1 MKIGITKRSGFRPT
15 PTTTNTSGGLAFNVN
30 DATQR
35 LLHIVGAPGFN
46 EPSNYYSKPDG
57 LKPSLARQFAINGSL
72 DSLTGPAKNI
82 VDTALEVAMYA
93 NPRDVLAI
101 AHWLRKEGHCRQTPL
116 ILLACAAAT
125 EEGRKLVREYAPR
138 IIRRADELA
147 GAYAAYRFLFGKPI
161 PRALL
166 NGIKDSWK
174 NFDEYQLIK
183 YAGEGNNPSLKDVLL
198 QMPDRSA
205 GNPVSRGMAEFILNG
220 SVVDKNGVDHSD
232 TAPLASAYLRFL
244 KRAKEVGKFTPE
256 MAQLADDARATW
268 EVVISLF
275 GSNKQTWESVLPRM
289 GYMAVL
295 RNLRNL
301 VQNGIDPT
309 LLAGLIGDRDAV
321 LKSKQF
327 PFRFLAASK
336 EIEQAD
342 IPIREKNILLDAIS
356 QALEVSV
363 ENIGS
368 IPGDTIVIV
377 DVSGSMQMAK
387 ISSHS
392 SMSVKEAAACMAA
405 IFVKACQNAYVY
417 VFANQVELLPIR
429 KVDSVHSIMQKI
441 LTTNVG
447 GATFAYKPI
456 YDAIAKGIRADR
468 MVLLS
473 DLQCYQEHASPYST
487 NILGRGAND
496 ETVATG
502 LTEYRNKLN
511 HNVWLHSVNLNAVDV
526 TSQVPSGQRVN
537 LASGFSDKILA
548 SFIEAEGGTEIPT
561 LEYIRMNF

>member
-1 MKIGITKRSGFRPT
+1 MKLGITKRTNFRPT
-15 PTTTNTSGGLAFNVN
+15 PDTANMAGGSAFSVN
-30 DATQR
+30 DAAQR

-46 EPSNYYSKPDG
+46 EPTQYYQTPTG
-57 LKPSLARQFAINGSL
+57 LKPSVARQFAINGSL
-72 DSLTGPAKNI
+72 DSLTGPARNI
-82 VDTALEVAMYA
+82 VETALEVASGG

-101 AHWLRKEGHCRQTPL
+101 AHWLRREGHCRQTP
-116 ILLACAAAT
+116 IVLLACAAAT
-125 EEGRKLVREYAPR
+125 EQGRKLVREYAPR

-166 NGIKDSWK
+166 NGIKDSFA

-183 YAGEGNNPSLKDVLL
+183 YSGGSNNPSLKDVLL

-205 GNPVSRGMAEFILNG
+205 GNPVSRGMAEFLLNG
-220 SVVDKNGVDHSD
+220 TLVDRNGVDHSD
-232 TAPLASAYLRFL
+232 TAPLAANYLRFL
-244 KRAKEVGKFTPE
+244 ERAKEVKEFTPE
-256 MAQLADDARATW
+256 MVELADQARATW
-268 EVVISLF
+268 EVVVSLF
-275 GSNKQTWESVLPRM
+275 GSNPQTWSSVLPRM

-301 VQNGIDPT
+301 VSNGISATT
-309 LLAGLIGDRDAV
+309 LATLISDRDAV

-327 PFRFLAASK
+327 PFRFLAAS
-336 EIEQAD
+336 
-342 IPIREKNILLDAIS
+342 REVANMDVNVRDKNILLDGIS

-363 ENIGS
+363 DNIGS

-417 VFANQVELLPIR
+417 VFANETKLLNIR
-429 KVDSVHSIMQKI
+429 KVDSVNSIMDKI
-441 LTTNVG
+441 LSTNVG
-447 GATFAYKPI
+447 GATYAYKPI
-456 YDAIAKGIRADR
+456 YDAIDKGIRADR

-473 DLQCYQEHASPYST
+473 DLQCYAEHGRYSPS
-487 NILGRGAND
+487 ILGRGTSG
-496 ETVATG
+496 ESVASG
-502 LTEYRNKLN
+502 FTEYRNRLN
-511 HNVWLHSVNLNAVDV
+511 PNAWLHSVNLNAHDV

-537 LASGFSDKILA
+537 LMSGFSDKILT

-561 LEYIRMNF
+561 LEHIRSNF

>member
-1 MKIGITKRSGFRPT
+1 MKIGMTKRSGWKPT
-15 PTTTNTSGGLAFNVN
+15 PNTINAAGGAAFTVN

-46 EPSNYYSKPDG
+46 EPTQFYNTPEG
-57 LKPSLARQFAINGSL
+57 LKPNVARQFAINGSVE
-72 DSLTGPAKNI
+72 SLTGPSRNI
-82 VDTALEVAMYA
+82 IDAALEVAKSA
-93 NPRDVLAI
+93 NPRDLLAI

-125 EEGRKLVREYAPR
+125 EQGRKLVREYAPK

-161 PRALL
+161 PRSLL
-166 NGIKDSWK
+166 NGIKDSFA

-183 YAGEGNNPSLKDVLL
+183 YSGESKNPSLKDVLL

-205 GNPVSRGMAEFILNG
+205 GSPVSRGMAEYIMNG
-220 SVVDKNGVDHSD
+220 ALLDKNGVDHSD
-232 TAPLASAYLRFL
+232 TAPLAAAYLTFL
-244 KRAKEVGKFTPE
+244 KRAKEVGSFTPE
-256 MAQLADDARATW
+256 MAELADNARATW

-289 GYMAVL
+289 GYMAIL
-295 RNLRNL
+295 RNLRNF
-301 VQNGIDPT
+301 VTNGVDASIV
-309 LLAGLIGDRDAV
+309 AGLIADRDAV

-327 PFRFLAASK
+327 PFRFLAASR
-336 EIEQAD
+336 EIQQTD
-342 IPIREKNILLDAIS
+342 IPLREKNILLDAIS
-356 QALEVSV
+356 QALEFSV

-368 IPGDTIVIV
+368 VPGDTIVIV
-377 DVSGSMQMAK
+377 DVSGSMNTAK

-417 VFANQVELLPIR
+417 VFAQETKLLEIR
-429 KVDSVHSIMQKI
+429 KVDSVHSIMERI

-447 GATFAYKPI
+447 GATHAYKPV
-456 YDAIAKGIRADR
+456 YDAIDKGIRADR
-468 MVLLS
+468 LVLLS
-473 DLQCYQEHASPYST
+473 DLQCYSEHANAY
-487 NILGRGAND
+487 NAHILGHGNSG
-496 ETVATG
+496 ETIASGFTA
-502 LTEYRNKLN
+502 YRNKLN
-511 HNVWLHSVNLNAVDV
+511 QNAWLHSVNLNAHDV
-526 TSQVPSGQRVN
+526 TSQVPSGQRIN
-537 LASGFSDKILA
+537 LVSGFSDKILGT
-548 SFIEAEGGTEIPT
+548 FIEAEGGTEIPT